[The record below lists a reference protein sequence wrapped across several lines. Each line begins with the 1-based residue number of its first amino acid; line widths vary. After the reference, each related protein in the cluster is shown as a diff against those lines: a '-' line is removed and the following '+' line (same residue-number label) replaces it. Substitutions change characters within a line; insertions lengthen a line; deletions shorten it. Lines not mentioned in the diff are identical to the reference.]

1 MSISS
6 EIQNLIDNLANAYTS
21 LTAKGATIPVNR
33 NMDNLA
39 TCIDSVSGGGADQR
53 ANVIDI
59 TSNGTIACNSADES
73 VIAET
78 PPVYNV
84 TLVGNV
90 VNTNGILSGFSSSN
104 YALVNQSLTVNN
116 KPWEL
121 HYSFIK
127 NSTWSDYPMCSN
139 DYGFGFTVDQSVYA
153 IFIGTGGNSWDIVS
167 NATVSVT
174 TQTGVKQYIKCGW
187 TGTEYYIDR
196 SLDGETY
203 TRVYTKS
210 STTSMGTTTFK
221 FGASRSNGQPL
232 NGTVDLNDCKLYHD
246 GTLIWEG
253 VTRQ

>member
-6 EIQNLIDNLANAYTS
+6 EIQKLIQNLSDAYTACVS
-21 LTAKGATIPVNR
+21 KGATIPVNQ
-33 NMDNLA
+33 NMDNLS
-39 TCIDSVSGGGADQR
+39 TCIDSISCGGSSQL

-73 VIAET
+73 VTAET
-78 PPVYNV
+78 PPIYNI
-84 TLVGNV
+84 TLVGSLT
-90 VNTNGILSGFSSSN
+90 NTNGILSGFSASN

-121 HYSFIK
+121 RYSFIK
-127 NSTWSDYPMCSN
+127 NSTSADYPMCSN
-139 DYGFGFTVDQSVYA
+139 DYGFGFAVDQSLYSV
-153 IFIGTGGNSWDIVS
+153 FIGNGGNSWNIATND
-167 NATVSVT
+167 TVSVI
-174 TQTGVKQYIKCGW
+174 TQTGVKQYIRCGW

-221 FGASRSNGQPL
+221 FGASRSNIQPL
-232 NGTVDLNDCKLYHD
+232 DGTVNLNDCKLYHD
-246 GTLIWEG
+246 GVLIWEG